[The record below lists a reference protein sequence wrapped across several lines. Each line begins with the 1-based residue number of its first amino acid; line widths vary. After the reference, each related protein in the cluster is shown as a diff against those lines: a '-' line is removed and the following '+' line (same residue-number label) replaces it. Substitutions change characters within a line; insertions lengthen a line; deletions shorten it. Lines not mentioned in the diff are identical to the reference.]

1 MLQRFRLLA
10 DENIHPE
17 VVAFLRDAALDVVT
31 VTDDKALKSAS
42 DEAILQRAFEESR
55 VVLTHDA
62 DFGTIA
68 VAGFRPVVGIVFLR
82 PGHIDPK
89 GTIETLRFILA
100 DDLELHPPFVLVA
113 VRQAE
118 NVRVRVRRLD

>member
-1 MLQRFRLLA
+1 M
-10 DENIHPE
+10 
-17 VVAFLRDAALDVVT
+17 AFLRDGGFDVLT
-31 VTDDKALKSAS
+31 VFDDESLRSAG
-42 DEAILQRAFEESR
+42 DDIILQRAFEENR

-89 GTIETLRFILA
+89 STIETLRFILA
-100 DDLELHPPFVLVA
+100 GDFELQPPFVLVA

-118 NVRVRVRRLD
+118 SVRVRVRRLG